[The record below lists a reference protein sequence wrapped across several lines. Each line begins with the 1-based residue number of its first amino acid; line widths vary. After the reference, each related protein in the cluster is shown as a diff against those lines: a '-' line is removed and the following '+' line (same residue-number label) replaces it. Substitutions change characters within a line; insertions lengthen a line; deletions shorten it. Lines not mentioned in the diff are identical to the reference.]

1 MKYFKCLLSLS
12 FMVVLFCTAC
22 SQSSSDATDAT
33 YTVTYVD
40 GVEGLEITVPSDTNE
55 YHEGDTVTVN
65 FTGVGSRTGY
75 TFAGWSDGTTSYT
88 SSGTTTFTMGSAN
101 VTLTAQWRNIIK
113 SRPDAVGD
121 IVLNDGKAIAYADFS
136 AMTEAQ
142 KASAIALIFYKGT
155 GLNNGT
161 DTTTSRILGV
171 GLKQNKTGLAWCLNT
186 ANAYNRQLDQIQYVY
201 SQESQS
207 FTTIGDKNGS
217 GTFGKI
223 STFLSNL
230 TDGTTDDTTTAGNY
244 PAFEFAK
251 QYKTV
256 EGSRVSGTSFEEGWY
271 LPSYAELTEIFTN
284 GKGVNKVFDIDTALQ
299 ALGGDKF
306 EENAYRSSSPLTWIG
321 NDTNAGLS
329 MVLIGDD
336 WNGVYKEN
344 TSFYYYAPNAI
355 TGSWKTPCVCCIR
368 EF

>member
-1 MKYFKCLLSLS
+1 MKKLLAGLLAVALALSL
-12 FMVVLFCTAC
+12 LAC
-22 SQSSSDATDAT
+22 SSGYGGDSPT

-55 YHEGDTVTVN
+55 YHEGDSVTVK

-75 TFAGWSDGTTSYT
+75 TFTGWSDGTTSYT

-161 DTTTSRILGV
+161 DTTTSRVLGV

-201 SQESQS
+201 SEGSQS

-223 STFLSNL
+223 SAFLSNL

-284 GKGVNKVFDIDTALQ
+284 GKGVNKVFDIDAALQ

-306 EENAYRSSSPLTWIG
+306 EENPYLSSSTLTWIG
-321 NDTNAGLS
+321 NYGTDTGKS
-329 MVLIGDD
+329 MVLFGDD
-336 WNGVYKEN
+336 WYG
-344 TSFYYYAPNAI
+344 APKDYTTLYDI
-355 TGSWKTPCVCCIR
+355 GSGSNKPLCVCCIR